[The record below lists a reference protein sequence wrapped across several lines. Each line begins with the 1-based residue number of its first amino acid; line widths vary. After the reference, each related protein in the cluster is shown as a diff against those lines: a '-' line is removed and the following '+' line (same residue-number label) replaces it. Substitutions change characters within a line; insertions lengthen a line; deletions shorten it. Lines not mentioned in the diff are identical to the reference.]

1 MKPLLL
7 LGFALAGPTLAD
19 VQRIAPHVFT
29 VPDGFEI
36 RRVAATNVVHRPVN
50 GAVDEAGRLYVTD
63 SSGSTEPPAEQ
74 AKDPRWRVIRLEDTD
89 GDGSYDRS
97 VVFADRLPMLQG
109 ILWHSGSLYIGGSP
123 AIWRLQDTDGD
134 GRADVRN
141 EWWNVGHPSTH
152 CGNEVHGP
160 YAGPDGFIYW
170 TKGAFEP
177 VSWTD
182 GHGGAKRRDRASH
195 IFRARPDGSG
205 FESVMTGGMDNPV
218 DVEFSDEGEAFFT
231 STFIDFSQPG
241 WRDGIG
247 FASSGAV
254 FGKENSVL
262 DDRAVLRAG
271 PELAHPFIQM
281 GAAAPSGLA
290 AYRHA
295 AFGPGFQGNLFA
307 SAFNLRKISR
317 IELSRS
323 GSAFAGKESDFVV
336 SDNLDFHPTDV
347 VADTDGSLLLL
358 DTGGWYKLCCPSS
371 QLWKADVLG
380 GIYRV
385 RRQGASHVRGSTSA
399 QRPESPLAR
408 LRRLGDLRDPAAV
421 AVARETL
428 RNPATVADP
437 FARRIAVTALG
448 QLADKTAVDVVLGA
462 LEGEPDDALV
472 SAGFVALTR
481 IGDADAL
488 RAALGRKDP
497 SVRRVALA
505 ALDQLSPSPA
515 QQPLRPEELLPRLTD
530 PDTRVRR
537 TAHWIASRHGDWS
550 EPLAKSLAPVLRGST
565 ESGVSTEDLSRLLVL
580 VSTAPAGRSLI
591 AETLGNTSASTP
603 LRLAS
608 LEAMRSAR
616 PKSPPPEWVGALTRV
631 LEHSGSKSLHGAAIS
646 AASAIGAGKELAAPL
661 LRIGR
666 DPSAPREDRIAA
678 FATLPAGW
686 KAESEDIVFLAG
698 AVTARAPGA
707 ADALGRT
714 AVSEAQLGKV
724 LEAVRDAGPVELPRL
739 LPAVERLETEES
751 ATAFVRAL
759 ATSKARAA
767 IRPESLRAAVK
778 NRPEAVKA
786 EAERLLESLR
796 TGRAAEQKHLATLK
810 ASLPEGDIR
819 RGQNVFNSAKA
830 ACIQCHR
837 LGYQGGDV
845 GPDLTAI
852 GTVRS
857 ADDLLEA
864 VLYPSASF
872 VRSYEPMTVAT
883 KDGEERTG
891 IVRRD
896 DERGVELVTGPGTSL
911 DLRRE
916 DITEMRPSTVSI
928 MPAGLEEQLSPQDL
942 ADLLAFLKNTKW
954 GRN

>member
-19 VQRIAPHVFT
+19 VQRIGPHAFT
-29 VPDGFEI
+29 LPDGFEI
-36 RRVAATNVVHRPVN
+36 RQVAATNVVHRPVN

-74 AKDPRWRVIRLEDTD
+74 AKDPRWRVIRLEDSD

-295 AFGPGFQGNLFA
+295 DFGPGFQGNLFA
-307 SAFNLRKISR
+307 SAFNLRKVSR

-385 RRQGASHVRGSTSA
+385 RRKGAAHVRGPA
-399 QRPESPLAR
+399 PQRPESPLAR

-421 AVARETL
+421 AAARETL
-428 RNPATVADP
+428 RNTATAADP

-448 QLADKTAVDVVLGA
+448 QLADKTAVDDVLGA
-462 LEGEPDDALV
+462 LEGQPDDALF

-481 IGDADAL
+481 IGDAAAL

-497 SVRRVALA
+497 SVRRAALA
-505 ALDQLSPSPA
+505 ALDQLTAAPDR
-515 QQPLRPEELLPRLTD
+515 QPLQPAELLPRLTD
-530 PDTRVRR
+530 PDSKVRQ
-537 TAHWIASRHGDWS
+537 TAHWIASRHGDWL
-550 EPLAKSLAPVLRGST
+550 EPLAKSLEPVLRGST
-565 ESGVSTEDLSRLLVL
+565 ESGGSTEDLSRLLVL

-591 AETLGNTSASTP
+591 AETLGNPSASTP

-616 PKSPPPEWVGALTRV
+616 PKSPPPEWVGALARV

-646 AASAIGAGKELAAPL
+646 AASAIGAGKELASPL

-686 KAESEDIVFLAG
+686 TAESEDIAFLAG

-707 ADALGRT
+707 ADALGHA

-739 LPAVERLETEES
+739 LPAVERLETEQS

-778 NRPEAVKA
+778 TRPEAVKA

-796 TGRAAEQKHLATLK
+796 TGRAAEQKHLAELK
-810 ASLPEGDIR
+810 GALPEGDIR

-857 ADDLLEA
+857 VDDLLEA
-864 VLYPSASF
+864 VVYPSAGF

-916 DITEMRPSTVSI
+916 DISEMRPSTVSM
-928 MPAGLEEQLSPQDL
+928 MPAGLEEQLTPQDL